1 MIITCPKSICV
12 RKKNKLQEVLVT
24 KKKKK
29 KKVPF
34 LCNGNGKSSIRVLLL
49 SPKDIF

>member
-24 KKKKK
+24 KKK